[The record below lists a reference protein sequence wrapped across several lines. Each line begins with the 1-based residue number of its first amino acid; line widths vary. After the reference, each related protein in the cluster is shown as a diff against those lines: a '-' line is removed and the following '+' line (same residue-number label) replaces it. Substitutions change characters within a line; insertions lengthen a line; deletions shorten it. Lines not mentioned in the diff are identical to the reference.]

1 MTDKTPDALLPD
13 DEIPNEIW
21 LLENRDTDE
30 DYEYRVI
37 WSPDSDCERIHKGYK
52 IIGHYKAAPHAEAV
66 RVLHDVVYRLVK
78 NTTFTP
84 APGGITLTIPF
95 EQMMEQKD
103 ALKHPAVVA
112 AMSSAE
118 DE

>member
-37 WSPDSDCERIHKGYK
+37 WSPHSDCERIHKGYK

-66 RVLHDVVYRLVK
+66 RVLH
-78 NTTFTP
+78 
-84 APGGITLTIPF
+84 A
-95 EQMMEQKD
+95 
-103 ALKHPAVVA
+103 ALKRFTDEIPTGWDDDQHPFSDEVDQAYKAQAHPAVVA
-112 AMSSAE
+112 VMSSAE
-118 DE
+118 DA